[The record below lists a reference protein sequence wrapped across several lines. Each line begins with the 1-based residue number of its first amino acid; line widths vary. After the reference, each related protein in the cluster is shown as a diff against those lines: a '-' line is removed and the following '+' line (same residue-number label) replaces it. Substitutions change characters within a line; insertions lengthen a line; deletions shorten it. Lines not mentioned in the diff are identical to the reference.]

1 MYSTKLSSVLVLL
14 KPIIIELVETVLFD
28 NLSEIVG
35 AKVSTTKAD
44 EETISKII
52 AAYKELKGPG
62 HRYKIYEF
70 KDEAGIILLNL
81 YDIQSIFVTGGTEN
95 AN

>member
-1 MYSTKLSSVLVLL
+1 MKDYLITFTNTKYF
-14 KPIIIELVETVLFD
+14 K
-28 NLSEIVG
+28 G
-35 AKVSTTKAD
+35 RAD